1 MNPPA
6 QHWAFKGLK
15 WTHKVSH
22 KVSELLKA
30 QESKYIC
37 AENTKVGGVGIS
49 GRQAQ
54 DWAGLPTA
62 QTGVQTLPLTFY

>member
-1 MNPPA
+1 MNPLA

-15 WTHKVSH
+15 WTH

-37 AENTKVGGVGIS
+37 AENIKVGGVGTS
-49 GRQAQ
+49 RRQAQ
-54 DWAGLPTA
+54 AWAALPTA